1 MPSGPAAVLL
11 ASIAVLGL
19 GAQPASAAGPPLLGD
34 SWSSAVLSSSARLH
48 AEIDPNGLP
57 TTYHFAYIPTTT
69 YNANLTAGKDG
80 FTGAFR
86 SPSGADAEVGSGSGF
101 VVVSRQLSGL
111 QPATAYRYRV
121 VAKNSAP
128 ATVTGPAL
136 AFTTHPLPSG
146 PLLPDGRGWELVSPI
161 DKNGGQV
168 AAPGTLA
175 GGGLLQAAAQGS
187 TVTYTSSTSF
197 ANGPGAP
204 FASQYIATRSAGG
217 WTTQNISA
225 PLFAG
230 SYDTESGGVPY
241 RLFSADLAR
250 GLLLSGRHCRGEGSG
265 CPVANPPL
273 PGTDAPAGYQN
284 YYLRETATGGFEAL
298 LGAADI
304 AGLGLDPAEFA
315 LSLAGA
321 SPDLKAVVLSSC
333 AALAP
338 GASDGCG
345 TDSENLYL
353 FSAGALSL
361 VNEAPGAELAAPA
374 GAVSPGGARIYWRD
388 LTSGDLY
395 LREAGTS
402 RQVDTDAGGGG
413 SFEAASVDGSAA
425 FYTKAGHLW
434 HYNALTDQSADLTP
448 GGGVAGV
455 LGTSADAS
463 AVYYQDAGGLKLWRA
478 GETTTI
484 APGASAADPGNW
496 PPATGTA
503 RVSADGEKLLFLSTK
518 PLTGYD
524 NTGLAS
530 GKPETQVHLY
540 NAEAEALACLSCNPT
555 NARPLGPS
563 SVPGATLNGAGP
575 TATVPYKPRALSA
588 SGRRVFFDSDDALA
602 LTDTNSD
609 TDAYQWQAQGTGSC
623 ELPGGCL
630 ALLSSGRATGGA
642 RFADASAE
650 GADAFFLTDESL
662 VGSDPGGIDLYDAR
676 VGGGFPELQA
686 QIPCNGDACQVLPA
700 DPGDPTLT
708 TLLAGLGNPPVRYR
722 KYGQR
727 ARCPKGKRR
736 QGGRCVRKARRPAA
750 GNRGGRR

>member
-1 MPSGPAAVLL
+1 VPSGPAAVLL

-19 GAQPASAAGPPLLGD
+19 GAQPAGAAGPPLLGEAF
-34 SWSSAVLSSSARLH
+34 SSAVLASSARLH
-48 AEIDPNGLP
+48 AEIDPNGFP
-57 TTYHFAYIPTTT
+57 TTYHFAYITTAA
-69 YNANLTAGKDG
+69 YEANLAAGKDG

-86 SPSGADAEVGSGSGF
+86 SPSGADADVGSGSGF

-111 QPATAYRYRV
+111 APATAYRYRV

-128 ATVTGPAL
+128 ATVTGSAL
-136 AFTTHPLPSG
+136 SFATHPLPGG
-146 PLLPDGRGWELVSPI
+146 PLLPDGRSWELVSPL

-168 AAPGTLA
+168 TAPGTLA

-187 TVTYTSSTSF
+187 TVTYTSTTSF
-197 ANGPGAP
+197 AGGQGAP
-204 FASQYIATRSAGG
+204 FASQYIATRTASG

-250 GLLLSGRHCRGEGSG
+250 ALLLSGRHCRGEGGG

-284 YYLRETATGGFEAL
+284 YYLRETATGSFEAL
-298 LGAADI
+298 LGAADV
-304 AGLGLDPAEFA
+304 AGLGLDPADFA
-315 LSLAGA
+315 LSLAGVSA
-321 SPDLKAVVLSSC
+321 DLKAVVLASC
-333 AALAP
+333 AALAL

-353 FSAGALSL
+353 FSGGALSV
-361 VNEAPGAELAAPA
+361 VNETPGAELAAPA
-374 GAVSPGGARIYWRD
+374 GAVSPGGARIYWKD
-388 LTSGDLY
+388 LTSDDLY
-395 LREAGTS
+395 LLEAGTS
-402 RQVDTDAGGGG
+402 RQVDTAAGGGG
-413 SFEAASVDGSAA
+413 SFEAASTDGAPA
-425 FYTKAGHLW
+425 LYTKAGHLW
-434 HYNALTDQSADLTP
+434 RYEALAEESTDLTP
-448 GGGVAGV
+448 AGGVAGV
-455 LGTSADAS
+455 LGASSDAS
-463 AVYYQDAGGLKLWRA
+463 AVYYQDAGALRLWRA
-478 GETTTI
+478 GTTTTI
-484 APGASAADPGNW
+484 APGADAAHPGNW

-503 RVSADGEKLLFLSTK
+503 RVSADGGELLFVSSA

-530 GKPETQVHLY
+530 GKPESQVFLY
-540 NAEAEALACLSCNPT
+540 EAEAETLRCLSCNPT
-555 NARPLGPS
+555 GARPLGPS
-563 SVPGATLNGAGP
+563 TLPAAIANGAGP
-575 TATVPYKPRALSA
+575 TATVPGKPHALVAGGSRA
-588 SGRRVFFDSDDALA
+588 FFDSDDALV
-602 LTDTNSD
+602 LTDTNND

-623 ELPGGCL
+623 KAPGGCL
-630 ALLSSGRATGGA
+630 ALISSGRAAQGA

-650 GADAFFLTDESL
+650 GSDAFFLTDESL
-662 VGSDPGGIDLYDAR
+662 VGTDPGGIDLYDAR
-676 VGGGFPELQA
+676 IGSGFPEPQA

-722 KYGQR
+722 KYGRKAQ
-727 ARCPKGKRR
+727 CPKGKRR
-736 QGGRCVRKARRPAA
+736 KGGRCVRKARRPAA